1 MLSSWKKTL
10 TVLSSALALSSIMIS
25 PSAQAVES
33 FSKAKKILP
42 SIYYELQQKYGYTST
57 IYCGCELSYKG
68 SGKNVRWSVDLDS
81 CGYEARKNLK
91 RAQRIEVEHVMSAWE
106 FGHQLKCWREGGRK
120 NCGDNSVFDEMEG
133 DLHNLYPA
141 VGEVNGDRGNFQFTD
156 MGAKPTQ
163 YGQCQMVVDFKGKKA
178 QPPKDAM
185 GPIARAHLY
194 MAEQY
199 NIRLAPAQRK
209 LYEAWNKQHPATPF
223 ECDRNELIKKAQG
236 NYNRFISESC
246 KLTGNGDSS
255 NLIPTP
261 YKVNHSDDYAQELYK
276 KVLNK
281 QLTKEQPCVSL
292 EFMMPIC
299 LIVKALS

>member
-1 MLSSWKKTL
+1 MFISLQKTVG
-10 TVLSSALALSSIMIS
+10 VLSSALVLSSLIFS
-25 PSAQAVES
+25 TNAQAVES
-33 FSKAKKILP
+33 FAKAKKILP

-68 SGKNVRWSVDLDS
+68 SGKNVRWSLDLES

-106 FGHQLKCWREGGRK
+106 FGHNLKCWRDGGRK
-120 NCGDNSVFDEMEG
+120 NCGENSQFDEMEG

-156 MGAKPTQ
+156 MGAKPNQ
-163 YGQCQMVVDFKGKKA
+163 YGQCQMYVDFKNKKA
-178 QPPKDAM
+178 QPPQDAK

-199 NIRLAPAQRK
+199 NIRLSDGQRK
-209 LYEAWNKQHPATPF
+209 LYETWNKQHPATPF
-223 ECDRNELIKKAQG
+223 ECDRNELIKKVQG

-261 YKVNHSDDYAQELYK
+261 YQLKGKNDYEQELFN

-281 QLTKEQPCVSL
+281 
-292 EFMMPIC
+292 
-299 LIVKALS
+299 